1 MKRKCALSKG
11 MYAMLSTLHVATIF
25 FVSIA
30 WAQSLAHVLEWPGK
44 LRLDKQSY
52 IAVQGIYYP
61 GFTIAGG
68 FGEGLGMMAT
78 LTLLFMTGAGAPEFY
93 WILLA
98 LVALIVMHVIYW
110 VVTHPVNK
118 FWLKDQELRGLGGGF
133 FALGKER
140 NEAAGTD
147 PNEMWKRLR
156 DRWERSHAIRA
167 VFAGLALITL
177 SIAAVI

>member
-1 MKRKCALSKG
+1 
-11 MYAMLSTLHVATIF
+11 MLSTLHVASIF

-30 WAQSLAHVLEWPGK
+30 WAQSLAHALELPGK
-44 LRLDKQSY
+44 LRLDKKSY

-68 FGEGLGMMAT
+68 FGEGLGMLTT
-78 LTLLFMTGAGAPEFY
+78 LVLLLMTSTKAPGFF

-98 LVALIVMHVIYW
+98 MLALVLMHAVYW
-110 VVTHPVNK
+110 VITHPVNK
-118 FWLKDQELRGLGGGF
+118 FWMKDQELKGLGGGF
-133 FALGKER
+133 FAIGKGR
-140 NEAAGTD
+140 DEAAGTD
-147 PNEMWKRLR
+147 PDEIWKRLR

-167 VFAGLALITL
+167 VFAGIALVAL